1 MSQENVE
8 IVREWLGSVRDSEDF
23 AWHLLAPDAELI
35 NATGAPFTN
44 ASGHEGFRAW
54 RAEVSDAFE
63 EWSSHPEKVVDAGNA
78 KVLALP
84 RRLWTQGTQRS
95 WHSGK
100 SRDAGAAQAFRSIW
114 SFTRYTRSWTARS
127 LVWRGSS
134 RVTRPSK
141 PPNCGSSRCR
151 RRASRSSG

>member
-8 IVREWLGSVRDSEDF
+8 LVKEWIAAVKDSEDF

-63 EWSSHPEKVVDAGNA
+63 EWSSHPEKVVDAGDA
-78 KVLALP
+78 KVLALGKISG
-84 RRLWTQGTQRS
+84 RGRGTGLQVDMEL
-95 WHSGK
+95 HSLYTLVDGK
-100 SRDAGAAQAFRSIW
+100 ITRVEGFLSRHEALEAAELR
-114 SFTRYTRSWTARS
+114 
-127 LVWRGSS
+127 
-134 RVTRPSK
+134 K
-141 PPNCGSSRCR
+141 
-151 RRASRSSG
+151 